1 MRKSLMRMTL
11 RQLQVFR
18 AVCESRSYSRAAEE
32 MALTQPAVSLQIR
45 QLEELVGQP
54 LFEYVGKKLYLT
66 DAAEALLKTSTDLFQ
81 RLESLDMQLS
91 DLKGSLQG
99 QLRLAV
105 ESSAKYITPHLF
117 KAFQNLHPEVSL
129 SLTVVNRTQVIKR
142 LADNRDDLVIM
153 SLVPQDMALEFL
165 PFLNNPIIAV
175 APPDHP
181 LCNAAKLALK
191 DLEPFP
197 LLVREPGSGTRKA
210 CEEFFQQ
217 RRAHFSQI
225 QEIASLE
232 SLREGVIAGLG
243 LALLPR
249 HAAVLDRPAELHAP
263 LVFELAAGFRI
274 HVLGIGIAMTGH
286 LASPMADWLE
296 SRASR
301 SNVTVWRQAGEDCV
315 MPSRRRLRTA
325 RRALPGSSSPSATGA
340 GCAGCA

>member
-225 QEIASLE
+225 GRA
-232 SLREGVIAGLG
+232 
-243 LALLPR
+243 
-249 HAAVLDRPAELHAP
+249 
-263 LVFELAAGFRI
+263 
-274 HVLGIGIAMTGH
+274 HV
-286 LASPMADWLE
+286 
-296 SRASR
+296 
-301 SNVTVWRQAGEDCV
+301 
-315 MPSRRRLRTA
+315 
-325 RRALPGSSSPSATGA
+325 
-340 GCAGCA
+340 

>member
-217 RRAHFSQI
+217 RRAHFADPGDRLAGVPARRGDRRPRPGPAAAPCGAPGTSQR
-225 QEIASLE
+225 L
-232 SLREGVIAGLG
+232 LRE
-243 LALLPR
+243 LPVEELPLYR
-249 HAAVLDRPAELHAP
+249 SWCLVHA
-263 LVFELAAGFRI
+263 
-274 HVLGIGIAMTGH
+274 
-286 LASPMADWLE
+286 
-296 SRASR
+296 RAS
-301 SNVTVWRQAGEDCV
+301 A
-315 MPSRRRLRTA
+315 
-325 RRALPGSSSPSATGA
+325 
-340 GCAGCA
+340 